1 MARRGS
7 TARDLSVGIVV
18 AVAASIFA
26 FGIFSIGS
34 EQRLWTRKATFRLLL
49 PSSEGLQEG
58 APVRLAGVQVGTVTR
73 ILLPTDP
80 ERVEIEVEFAI
91 DRSVAAR
98 VRADSTASLRIL
110 SLLAGD
116 RFVELTPGSAEEPE
130 LPPGSVVPVP
140 AEVGLEQLQAIGA
153 TIADDLRAITGSFRV
168 ILEQLQNQDTV
179 LGQALFD
186 PEFGREALRSLG
198 QSMVASRDL
207 LRSLET
213 GEGLAGRMIMD
224 RQFADETI
232 ARVEGSLA
240 RLESILGKLEDEEG
254 ALVRALDPNGPLNRI
269 LGNLQSSS
277 ESLLAV
283 AERLR
288 DGRGLAGKLLAD
300 DEYAEG
306 FLEDLRA
313 TAHGLRE
320 IVDKLNSSEGTAG
333 ALLNDPG
340 IYRDLHDV
348 LRGVK
353 KSKMLSWLIRRYRK
367 KGEKDR
373 IKEEEK
379 MLEQTAAGEGL

>member
-7 TARDLSVGIVV
+7 TARDVSVGIVV

-34 EQRLWTRKATFRLLL
+34 EQRLWTRKATYRLLL
-49 PSSEGLQEG
+49 PSSEGLQIG

-80 ERVEIEVEFAI
+80 NRVDIEVEFAI
-91 DRSVAAR
+91 DRAVASR
-98 VRADSTASLRIL
+98 VRADSEASLKIL
-110 SLLAGD
+110 SLLGGD
-116 RFVELTPGSAEEPE
+116 RFVELTPGSAGEPE

-140 AEVGLEQLQAIGA
+140 AEMGLEQLQALGA
-153 TIADDLRAITGSFRV
+153 TIADDLRGITGSLRV
-168 ILEQLQNQDTV
+168 ILEQLQNRDTV

-186 PEFGREALRSLG
+186 PEFGREALGSLG
-198 QSMVASRDL
+198 ESMVASRDI
-207 LRSLET
+207 LRSLEA
-213 GEGLAGRMIMD
+213 GEGLAGRLIKD
-224 RQFADETI
+224 KAFADETV
-232 ARVEGSLA
+232 AGVEGSLA
-240 RLESILGKLEDEEG
+240 RIESILARLEDEEG
-254 ALVRALDPNGPLNRI
+254 ALARALDPNGPLNTI
-269 LGNLQSSS
+269 LENLQSSS
-277 ESLLAV
+277 ESLLV
-283 AERLR
+283 VTEGLR
-288 DGRGLAGKLLAD
+288 DGRGVAGKLMAD
-300 DEYAEG
+300 DEYAEE

-313 TAHGLRE
+313 AAHGLRE

-353 KSKMLSWLIRRYRK
+353 KSKVISWLIRRYRE
-367 KGEKDR
+367 KGEKAR